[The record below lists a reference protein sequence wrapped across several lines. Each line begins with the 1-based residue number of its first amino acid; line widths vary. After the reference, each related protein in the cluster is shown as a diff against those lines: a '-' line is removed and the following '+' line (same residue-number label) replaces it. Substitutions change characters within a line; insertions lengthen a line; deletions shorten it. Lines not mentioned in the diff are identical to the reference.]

1 MQHGL
6 TYRAPSLKSRLYKY
20 RWLYLFLLPAI
31 IWYVIFAYGP
41 IYGLQIAFK
50 DFKILKPY
58 CSAPVPHGRPRA
70 ACWP

>member
-31 IWYVIFAYGP
+31 IWYDIFAYGP
-41 IYGLQIAFK
+41 IYGPSNRL
-50 DFKILKPY
+50 
-58 CSAPVPHGRPRA
+58 
-70 ACWP
+70 